1 MPCGMK
7 SIMMGK
13 EDKGAATGG
22 FLPRQAQ
29 GRLLRSWH
37 LSQRWRL
44 GMSCPSKTEDRKGR
58 GEFSLSHNTEVCA
71 TCSTCPGG
79 WPSLTGV
86 KTGTQAPNV
95 SQWWRWVWSSG
106 HPKPQAGLFSCA
118 TPGLWLTSPLSHS
131 RPQRHPCQD
140 GNVWPES
147 WGGQCWPVEI
157 LCLSHR
163 VPPQRASFQCPL
175 KSWTFSLSSGQAVAS
190 K

>member
-22 FLPRQAQ
+22 FLPRQVQ
-29 GRLLRSWH
+29 SRLLRSWH

-71 TCSTCPGG
+71 TCSTCPGR

-106 HPKPQAGLFSCA
+106 HPKPQAGLFLVLHQASGWPHLFPILDLRG
-118 TPGLWLTSPLSHS
+118 TPV
-131 RPQRHPCQD
+131 RM
-140 GNVWPES
+140 EM
-147 WGGQCWPVEI
+147 
-157 LCLSHR
+157 
-163 VPPQRASFQCPL
+163 
-175 KSWTFSLSSGQAVAS
+175 SGQKAGEDNADLWRFYV
-190 K
+190 